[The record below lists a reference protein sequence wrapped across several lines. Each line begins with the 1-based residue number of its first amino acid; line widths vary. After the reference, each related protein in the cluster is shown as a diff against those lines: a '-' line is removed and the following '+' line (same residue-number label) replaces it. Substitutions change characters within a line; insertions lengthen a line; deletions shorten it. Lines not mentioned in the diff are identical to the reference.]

1 MKLCKFEHGGKT
13 HYGLLQGESIV
24 AYAELSGDPLQAKI
38 SERIPSIELSW
49 VRILPPVAPSKIV
62 CVGRN
67 YKEHAQELGNDVPPE
82 PLIFLKATSAL
93 IAHEQQI
100 RRPAISDRVDHE
112 AELGVVIGRTCRKL
126 HADEDVRPY
135 IFGYTCVND
144 VTARDLQKKD
154 GQWSRAKSFDT
165 FCPVGPVIETELDPW
180 AGVKVETRVNNEIR
194 QNGSTK
200 DLFFPIDR
208 LLRHISEC
216 MTLYPGDII
225 ATGTPA
231 GVGPLRAGDV
241 VEVTV
246 EGVGSLRNPVV
257 ND

>member
-13 HYGLLQGESIV
+13 HYGVLRGDSIV
-24 AYAELSGDPLQAKI
+24 AYAEISGDPWEIKVG
-38 SERIPSIELSW
+38 ERIATIELSW
-49 VRILPPVAPSKIV
+49 VRVLPPLSPSKIV
-62 CVGRN
+62 CIGRN

-100 RRPAISDRVDHE
+100 RRPSISDRVDLE
-112 AELGVVIGRTCRKL
+112 GELGVVIGRTCRKL
-126 HADEDVRPY
+126 HTDEDVRPY
-135 IFGYTCVND
+135 IFGYTCLND

-165 FCPVGPVIETELDPW
+165 FCPVGPVIETELNPW
-180 AGVKVETRVNNEIR
+180 AGVKVETRVNGEVK
-194 QNGSTK
+194 QSGSTK
-200 DLFFPIDR
+200 DLWFPIDR

-231 GVGPLRAGDV
+231 GVGPMRAGDV
-241 VEVTV
+241 VEVSV
-246 EGVGSLRNPVV
+246 EGVGTLRNPVV